1 MRPGFSGS
9 IAQALPACWRER
21 WSRTWR
27 QGQRPG
33 INARKKLKDKKRAR
47 RFSNQALQR
56 GGFRRAQDR
65 NQRRRPAGIIEEYL
79 LAHGDFE
86 FDEIEIVN
94 NRPMNIWLH
103 AKCRKYIDTDASAE
117 EQQDQISQ
125 AAWKRKDGSREPLH
139 NEWGGA
145 AKT

>member
-1 MRPGFSGS
+1 MRVVFPVKHYKDEGFVERK
-9 IAQALPACWRER
+9 IEINEEDLPA
-21 WSRTWR
+21 
-27 QGQRPG
+27 
-33 INARKKLKDKKRAR
+33 
-47 RFSNQALQR
+47 
-56 GGFRRAQDR
+56 
-65 NQRRRPAGIIEEYL
+65 IIEEYL

-125 AAWKRKDGSREPLH
+125 AQADVEVSGEYYGNDGP
-139 NEWGGA
+139 
-145 AKT
+145 